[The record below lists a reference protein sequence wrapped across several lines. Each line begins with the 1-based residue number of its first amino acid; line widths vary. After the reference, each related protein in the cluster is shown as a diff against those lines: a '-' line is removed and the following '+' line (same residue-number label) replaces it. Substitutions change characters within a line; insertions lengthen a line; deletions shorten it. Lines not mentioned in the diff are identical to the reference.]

1 MKHKP
6 DVYLLYKIAY
16 TVRIKVT
23 LRESVDST
31 MLNQAA
37 QEAIRRFPYFAV
49 SPGLDEGENIVLRPN
64 ANPIAV
70 LPGEN
75 ARLVL
80 GSDKAGGHLFA
91 ITWRDRSIWFNFS
104 TVSAVPTARCSG

>member
-23 LRESVDST
+23 LREPVDST

-70 LPGEN
+70 LPEEN

-80 GSDKAGGHLFA
+80 GSETSVCHHLA
-91 ITWRDRSIWFNFS
+91 
-104 TVSAVPTARCSG
+104 